1 VTLNDVF
8 LVAHIAVFAV
18 WFGTDVATFSLSR
31 RVVDPKMDVSS
42 RLVIA
47 RAMLSIEI
55 IARLCLPT
63 TLALGLSLW
72 ISGGFADVDPSSQGV
87 ILVAI
92 WIVVAL
98 WVGLVW
104 AIHRQEDGELA
115 TRLASTDLGFRS
127 LVCAA
132 LFATAIVSLV
142 GDGGPF
148 LQTWLAAKVVA
159 FAVIMSCGIAIR
171 FILKP
176 FSVAFA
182 ALVSG
187 GSTPERE
194 TSMTSAIQLAQPF
207 VAVIWLALLTATAL
221 AVIQPS
227 VG

>member
-1 VTLNDVF
+1 VTLTDVF
-8 LVAHIAVFAV
+8 LVAHIAVFAI

-31 RVVDPKMDVSS
+31 RVVDPTMDVSS

-47 RAMLSIEI
+47 RAMISIEV

-72 ISGGFADVDPSSQGV
+72 ISAGLADVDPSSQGGL
-87 ILVAI
+87 LVAI
-92 WIVVAL
+92 WIAIAL

-104 AIHRQEDGELA
+104 AIHRQEGGELA
-115 TRLASTDLGFRS
+115 TRLASIDLVVRT
-127 LVCAA
+127 LVCAV
-132 LFATAIVSLV
+132 LFVAAIVSLV

-148 LQTWLAAKVVA
+148 LQSWLAVKVVA
-159 FAVIMSCGIAIR
+159 FALIMSCGIAIR

-194 TSMTSAIQLAQPF
+194 KSMTSAIQLAQPF
-207 VAVIWLALLTATAL
+207 VAVIWLSLLTATAL

-227 VG
+227 FG

>member
-1 VTLNDVF
+1 MTLTDVL
-8 LVAHIAVFAV
+8 LVAHIAVFAI

-31 RVVDPKMDVSS
+31 RVVDPTMDVSS

-47 RAMLSIEI
+47 RAMISIEV
-55 IARLCLPT
+55 IARLCLPA

-72 ISGGFADVDPSSQGV
+72 ISGGFADVDPSSRGV
-87 ILVAI
+87 LLIAI
-92 WIVVAL
+92 WVVIAL

-104 AIHRQEDGELA
+104 AIHRQESGELA
-115 TRLASTDLGFRS
+115 TRLATIDLVVRA

-132 LFATAIVSLV
+132 LFVAAIASLV
-142 GDGGPF
+142 GDAGPF
-148 LQTWLAAKVVA
+148 LQSWLAAKVVA

-194 TSMTSAIQLAQPF
+194 KSMTSAIQLAQPF
-207 VAVIWLALLTATAL
+207 VAVIWLSLLTATAL

-227 VG
+227 FG